1 MSNNYYT
8 QEQIDALGQFIGS
21 QLKDATNTINI
32 KRVVESIPGY
42 SLMSDAEKE
51 KLLSLESSKFLGT
64 FPNSE
69 DIPKEKAVAGSYAD
83 VESED
88 GTSVDRWIYNLN
100 SGEFVKSTSSSGV
113 ETSSS
118 IKTKYESNDDTNA
131 FTDAFKSILENLPE
145 NIQVAENTQ
154 TFSSKLQDSLN
165 YIDFSKL
172 TPNYYNNA
180 TISNYNFENSWD
192 TNTQLNFSVEI
203 DGVVYNEEKSDL
215 LTLDNPELTDKL
227 NFRITEISEVVT
239 DPFGFSNDTLIP
251 VLEVSPKPD
260 DQSNGSVYEVIL
272 RPSQNQ
278 KKFSKKSFS
287 DQVYINPVGD
297 IAFKLSYGNFS

>member
-64 FPNSE
+64 FTTSE

-88 GTSVDRWIYNLN
+88 GTSVDRWIYNLK
-100 SGEFVKSTSSSGV
+100 SREFIKSNSSSGV

-154 TFSSKLQDSLN
+154 TFFSKFQDSLN

-180 TISNYNFENSWD
+180 TISNYNFENSRG

-203 DGVVYNEEKSDL
+203 NGVVYNEEKSDL

-227 NFRITEISEVVT
+227 HFRITEISDVVT
-239 DPFGFSNDTLIP
+239 DPFGFLGETLIS

-260 DQSNGSVYEVIL
+260 DQNSGVYEVIL

-278 KKFSKKSFS
+278 KNYSKKSFS

-297 IAFKLSYGNFS
+297 IAFKLNYGSSS

>member
-64 FPNSE
+64 FTTSE

-100 SGEFVKSTSSSGV
+100 SGEFIKSTSSSGV

-154 TFSSKLQDSLN
+154 TFSSKFQDSLN

-203 DGVVYNEEKSDL
+203 NGVVYNEEKRDL

-227 NFRITEISEVVT
+227 YFRLTEISDVIT
-239 DPFGFSNDTLIP
+239 DPFGFLAETLIS

-260 DQSNGSVYEVIL
+260 DQNSGDYEVIL

-278 KKFSKKSFS
+278 KRFSKKSFS

-297 IAFKLSYGNFS
+297 IAFKLNYGNAS

>member
-64 FPNSE
+64 FTTSE

-100 SGEFVKSTSSSGV
+100 SGEFIKSNSSSGV

-154 TFSSKLQDSLN
+154 TFSSKFQDSLN

-203 DGVVYNEEKSDL
+203 NGVVYNEEKRDL

-227 NFRITEISEVVT
+227 YFRLTEISDVIT
-239 DPFGFSNDTLIP
+239 DPFGFLAETLIS

-260 DQSNGSVYEVIL
+260 DQNNGDYEVIL

-278 KKFSKKSFS
+278 KRFSKKSFS

-297 IAFKLSYGNFS
+297 IAFKLNYGNAS

>member
-21 QLKDATNTINI
+21 QLRDATDTINI

-64 FPNSE
+64 FTTSE

-88 GTSVDRWIYNLN
+88 GTSVDRWIYNLK
-100 SGEFVKSTSSSGV
+100 SGEFIKSNSSSGV

-154 TFSSKLQDSLN
+154 TFSSKFQDSLN

-172 TPNYYNNA
+172 GINYYNSA

-203 DGVVYNEEKSDL
+203 NGVVYNEEKSDL

-227 NFRITEISEVVT
+227 YFRLTEISDVIT
-239 DPFGFSNDTLIP
+239 NPFGFLAETLIS

-260 DQSNGSVYEVIL
+260 DQNSGVYEVIL

-278 KKFSKKSFS
+278 KRFSKKSFS
-287 DQVYINPVGD
+287 DQVYINPLGD
-297 IAFKLSYGNFS
+297 IAFKLRYGSYS

>member
-64 FPNSE
+64 FTTSE

-88 GTSVDRWIYNLN
+88 GTSVDRWIYNLK
-100 SGEFVKSTSSSGV
+100 SGEFIKSNSSSGV

-172 TPNYYNNA
+172 TTNYYNNA

-203 DGVVYNEEKSDL
+203 NGVVYNEEKRDL
-215 LTLDNPELTDKL
+215 LALDNPELTDKL
-227 NFRITEISEVVT
+227 YFRLTEISDVIT
-239 DPFGFSNDTLIP
+239 DPFGFLAETLIS

-260 DQSNGSVYEVIL
+260 DQNSGVYEVIL

-278 KKFSKKSFS
+278 KRFSKKSFS

-297 IAFKLSYGNFS
+297 IAFKLNYGTSS

>member
-64 FPNSE
+64 FTTSE

-88 GTSVDRWIYNLN
+88 GTSVDRWIYNLK
-100 SGEFVKSTSSSGV
+100 SGEFIKSNSSSGV

-154 TFSSKLQDSLN
+154 TFSSKFQDSLN

-192 TNTQLNFSVEI
+192 TNIQLNFSVEI
-203 DGVVYNEEKSDL
+203 NGVVYNEEKSDL

-227 NFRITEISEVVT
+227 YFRLTEISDIIT
-239 DPFGFSNDTLIP
+239 DPFGFLADTLIS

-260 DQSNGSVYEVIL
+260 DQNNGVYEVIL

-278 KKFSKKSFS
+278 KRFSKKSFS

-297 IAFKLSYGNFS
+297 IAFKLNYGNAS

>member
-64 FPNSE
+64 FTTSE

-88 GTSVDRWIYNLN
+88 GTSVDRWIYNLK
-100 SGEFVKSTSSSGV
+100 SREFIKSNSSSGV

-154 TFSSKLQDSLN
+154 TFFSKFQDSLN

-180 TISNYNFENSWD
+180 TISNYNFENSWG

-203 DGVVYNEEKSDL
+203 NGVVYNEEKSDL

-227 NFRITEISEVVT
+227 HFRITEISDVVT
-239 DPFGFSNDTLIP
+239 DPFGFLGETLIS

-260 DQSNGSVYEVIL
+260 DQNSGVYEVIL

-278 KKFSKKSFS
+278 KNYSKKSFS

-297 IAFKLSYGNFS
+297 IAFKLNYGSSS

>member
-21 QLKDATNTINI
+21 QLKDATNTVNI
-32 KRVVESIPGY
+32 KKVVESIPGY

-64 FPNSE
+64 FTTSE
-69 DIPKEKAVAGSYAD
+69 DIPTENAVAGSYAD

-88 GTSVDRWIYNLN
+88 GTSVDRWIYNVN
-100 SGEFVKSTSSSGV
+100 SGEFVKSNSSGGG
-113 ETSSS
+113 ETAST

-145 NIQVAENTQ
+145 NIQVADNTQ
-154 TFSSKLQDSLN
+154 TFSSKFQESLN

-172 TPNYYNNA
+172 GANYYNNV

-192 TNTQLNFSVEI
+192 SNTQLNFSVEI
-203 DGVVYNEEKSDL
+203 NGIVYNEEKNDL
-215 LTLDNPELTDKL
+215 LTLDNSELNDKL
-227 NFRITEISEVVT
+227 NFRLKEISEVISN
-239 DPFGFSNDTLIP
+239 PFGFSEDTLIST
-251 VLEVSPKPD
+251 LEISPKPNE
-260 DQSNGSVYEVIL
+260 QNSGVYEVIL

-278 KKFSKKSFS
+278 KRFSKKSFS
-287 DQVYINPVGD
+287 DEVYINPVGD
-297 IAFKLSYGNFS
+297 IAFKLSYGNAT

>member
-51 KLLSLESSKFLGT
+51 KLLSLESSKFLGIFT
-64 FPNSE
+64 TSE

-100 SGEFVKSTSSSGV
+100 SGEFIKSTSSSGV

-154 TFSSKLQDSLN
+154 TFSSKFQDSLN

-172 TPNYYNNA
+172 TTNYYNNA

-203 DGVVYNEEKSDL
+203 NGVVYNEEKSDL

-227 NFRITEISEVVT
+227 YFRLTEISDIIT
-239 DPFGFSNDTLIP
+239 DPFGFLADTLIS
-251 VLEVSPKPD
+251 VLEVSAKPD
-260 DQSNGSVYEVIL
+260 DQNSGTYEVIL

-278 KKFSKKSFS
+278 KRFSKKSFS

-297 IAFKLSYGNFS
+297 IAFKLDYGTSS

>member
-51 KLLSLESSKFLGT
+51 KLLSLESSKFLGIFT
-64 FPNSE
+64 TSE

-100 SGEFVKSTSSSGV
+100 SGEFIKSTSSSGV

-154 TFSSKLQDSLN
+154 TFSSKFQDSLN

-172 TPNYYNNA
+172 TTNYYNNA

-203 DGVVYNEEKSDL
+203 NGVVYNEEKSDL

-227 NFRITEISEVVT
+227 YFRLTEISDIIT
-239 DPFGFSNDTLIP
+239 DPFGFLADTLIS
-251 VLEVSPKPD
+251 VLEVSAKPD
-260 DQSNGSVYEVIL
+260 DQNSGTYEVIL

-278 KKFSKKSFS
+278 KNYSKKSFS

-297 IAFKLSYGNFS
+297 IAFKLNYGTSS

>member
-21 QLKDATNTINI
+21 QLRDATDTINI

-64 FPNSE
+64 FTTSE

-88 GTSVDRWIYNLN
+88 GTSVDRWIYNLK
-100 SGEFVKSTSSSGV
+100 SGEFIKSNSSSGV

-154 TFSSKLQDSLN
+154 TFSSKFQDSFN

-172 TPNYYNNA
+172 GINYYNSA

-203 DGVVYNEEKSDL
+203 NGVVYNEEKSDL

-227 NFRITEISEVVT
+227 YFRLTEISDVIT
-239 DPFGFSNDTLIP
+239 NPFGFLAETLIS

-260 DQSNGSVYEVIL
+260 DQNSGVYEVIL

-278 KKFSKKSFS
+278 KRFSKKSFS
-287 DQVYINPVGD
+287 DQVYINPLGD
-297 IAFKLSYGNFS
+297 IAFKLRYGNMF

>member
-21 QLKDATNTINI
+21 QLKDATDAINI

-64 FPNSE
+64 FTTSE
-69 DIPKEKAVAGSYAD
+69 DIPKEKATAGSYAD

-100 SGEFVKSTSSSGV
+100 SGEFIKSSSSSGV
-113 ETSSS
+113 ETSST

-154 TFSSKLQDSLN
+154 TFSSKFQDSLN

-172 TPNYYNNA
+172 EINYYNSA
-180 TISNYNFENSWD
+180 TISNYNFETPWV

-203 DGVVYNEEKSDL
+203 NGVVYNEEKSDL
-215 LTLDNPELTDKL
+215 LTLDNPGLTDKL
-227 NFRITEISEVVT
+227 YFRLTEISDVIT
-239 DPFGFSNDTLIP
+239 NPFGFLEDTLIS
-251 VLEVSPKPD
+251 VLEVSSKPD
-260 DQSNGSVYEVIL
+260 DQNGGVYEVIL

-297 IAFKLSYGNFS
+297 IAFKLSYGSSS

>member
-51 KLLSLESSKFLGT
+51 KLLSLESSKFLGIFT
-64 FPNSE
+64 TSE

-100 SGEFVKSTSSSGV
+100 SGEFIKSTSSSGV

-154 TFSSKLQDSLN
+154 TFSSKFQDSLN

-172 TPNYYNNA
+172 TTNYYNNA

-203 DGVVYNEEKSDL
+203 NGVVYNEEKSDL

-227 NFRITEISEVVT
+227 YFRLTEISDIIT
-239 DPFGFSNDTLIP
+239 DPFGFLADTLIS
-251 VLEVSPKPD
+251 VLEVSAKPD
-260 DQSNGSVYEVIL
+260 DQNSGTYEVIL

-278 KKFSKKSFS
+278 KRFSKKSFS

-297 IAFKLSYGNFS
+297 IAFKLNYGTSS